1 LLSMSLQHTVAEEVE
16 LDMFVASRPVAIL
29 AVHDPGLLRMKLQ
42 AALRKATSDGFQHR
56 SGFLLAPAV
65 DDGIVRVT
73 LEANARIVPI
83 HPQIEC
89 VVQGQIGEQRT
100 DDTALRGSLRPLQ
113 ESPIR
118 TFDRGAQP
126 PSNIQTDPSQVRVVG
141 HGAFDEVMGNGI
153 KEGFDVQI
161 DDPVGRPAPFPRR
174 PDRVKRRTARSIAVG
189 VRMEPRLHQRLQDHL
204 DDRLRHAVGNGRNA
218 ERPRA
223 AVVLRYLDEPHGRR
237 MIRAPDAI
245 RFQTLYRLPFRSCS
259 NLASDTPSTPAAPRF
274 AFTRRYASQTS
285 CLEM

>member
-1 LLSMSLQHTVAEEVE
+1 M
-16 LDMFVASRPVAIL
+16 
-29 AVHDPGLLRMKLQ
+29 
-42 AALRKATSDGFQHR
+42 
-56 SGFLLAPAV
+56 

-89 VVQGQIGEQRT
+89 VVQEQIGEQRT

-153 KEGFDVQI
+153 K
-161 DDPVGRPAPFPRR
+161 RR
-174 PDRVKRRTARSIAVG
+174 HH
-189 VRMEPRLHQRLQDHL
+189 RLPIPKTFRLQW
-204 DDRLRHAVGNGRNA
+204 
-218 ERPRA
+218 
-223 AVVLRYLDEPHGRR
+223 
-237 MIRAPDAI
+237 
-245 RFQTLYRLPFRSCS
+245 
-259 NLASDTPSTPAAPRF
+259 
-274 AFTRRYASQTS
+274 
-285 CLEM
+285 

>member
-1 LLSMSLQHTVAEEVE
+1 MILDVHAELLSMSLQHTVAEEVE
-16 LDMFVASRPVAIL
+16 LDMV
-29 AVHDPGLLRMKLQ
+29 
-42 AALRKATSDGFQHR
+42 
-56 SGFLLAPAV
+56 
-65 DDGIVRVT
+65 
-73 LEANARIVPI
+73 
-83 HPQIEC
+83 
-89 VVQGQIGEQRT
+89 
-100 DDTALRGSLRPLQ
+100 RGSLRPLQ